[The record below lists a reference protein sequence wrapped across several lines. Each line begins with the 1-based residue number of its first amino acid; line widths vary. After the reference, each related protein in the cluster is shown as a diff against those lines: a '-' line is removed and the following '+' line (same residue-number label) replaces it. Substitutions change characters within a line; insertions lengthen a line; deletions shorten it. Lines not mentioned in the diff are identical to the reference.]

1 MESDVHP
8 GRNRVLLGGCWLA
21 FLAAAVNAHFLM
33 RFGLSVSHLTGDLS
47 RLGLQAV
54 TADSVTTREVLL
66 LLTTLLGFVA
76 GAALAGWWIGNPVL
90 TLSRP
95 YGRAVM
101 AIGLALGLAWR
112 LENSW
117 PTNAALLASMS
128 CGFQNSLA
136 TRYRGL
142 VLRTT
147 HVTGVLTD
155 IGQLIGMR
163 LGGHSIETWKI
174 LGQTAILVAFFAG
187 ALSGAL
193 LEHNAPGPALLVLA
207 LLYLASGL
215 AWFILKR
222 RLTA

>member
-1 MESDVHP
+1 MEHE
-8 GRNRVLLGGCWLA
+8 GRPEHTRVLLGGCWLA
-21 FLAAAVNAHFLM
+21 FLAAAVNAHFLL
-33 RFGLSVSHLTGDLS
+33 RIGVSVSHLTGDLS

-54 TADSVTTREVLL
+54 SVESVTSREVLL
-66 LLTTLLGFVA
+66 LTLTLTGFVA
-76 GAALAGWWIGNPVL
+76 GAALAGWLIGNPVL

-101 AIGLALGLAWR
+101 GIGLALGVAWR
-112 LENSW
+112 CEAAW
-117 PTNAALLASMS
+117 PALAALLAALS

-163 LGGHSIETWKI
+163 LGGHNVESWKV
-174 LGQTAILVAFFAG
+174 LGQAAILAAFFVGVLA
-187 ALSGAL
+187 GAL
-193 LEHNAPGPALLVLA
+193 LEHGAPDHALLTLS

-215 AWFILKR
+215 TWFLLKR
-222 RLTA
+222 RFAT